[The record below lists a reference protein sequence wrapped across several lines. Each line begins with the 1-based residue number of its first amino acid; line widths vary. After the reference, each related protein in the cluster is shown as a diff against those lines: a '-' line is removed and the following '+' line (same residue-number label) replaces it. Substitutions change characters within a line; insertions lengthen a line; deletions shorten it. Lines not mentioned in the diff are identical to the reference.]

1 MAGSPRPL
9 SAGDPPLGVIHLP
22 MKALGVQSYYD
33 PTAFW
38 RDTLAFVQ
46 PGWPSLLSDQ
56 AFTAETIRH
65 LCRKPEKT
73 GTISEAGCLY
83 LRALCARYAPHVA
96 VEVGTFIGSS
106 AMAMASEAG
115 VVHTCD
121 KDNDAFLSHG
131 NIVSYG
137 KKTSTQMFA
146 ELASARVRASFFF
159 FDGRIHENDL
169 TLIDLIAE
177 PGSIFAFDDFE
188 RGQKGE
194 INVKRLGAHL
204 KAEYRLVP
212 PPPVVPYT
220 KSSTTIAVMVPA

>member
-1 MAGSPRPL
+1 
-9 SAGDPPLGVIHLP
+9 
-22 MKALGVQSYYD
+22 MKAIGVSSYID

-46 PGWPSLLSDQ
+46 PGWCSTLALQ
-56 AFTAETIRH
+56 ALTAESLRP

-83 LRALCARYAPHVA
+83 LRALCARFVPHVA

-121 KDNDAFLSHG
+121 KDNDAFVSHG
-131 NIVSYG
+131 NIVTYG

-146 ELASARVRASFFF
+146 ELASARIKASFFF

-169 TLIDLIAE
+169 PLIDLIAE
-177 PGSIFAFDDFE
+177 PGSVFAFDDFLPQ
-188 RGQKGE
+188 QKGE
-194 INVKRLGAHL
+194 INSRRLSAHL

-212 PPPVVPYT
+212 PPPVVPY
-220 KSSTTIAVMVPA
+220 SSTSNAIAVMVPA

>member
-1 MAGSPRPL
+1 MS
-9 SAGDPPLGVIHLP
+9 
-22 MKALGVQSYYD
+22 ALGIRPYYD
-33 PTAFW
+33 PTQFW

-46 PGWPSLLSDQ
+46 PGWPNILSAQ
-56 AFTAETIRH
+56 ALTAESIRQFCH
-65 LCRKPEKT
+65 KHEKT

-115 VVHTCD
+115 MVHTCD
-121 KDNDAFLSHG
+121 KDNDAFVSHG
-131 NIVSYG
+131 NIVTYG

-146 ELASARVRASFFF
+146 ELASARVRSSFFF

-169 TLIDLIAE
+169 PLIDLIAE
-177 PGSIFAFDDFE
+177 PGAVFAFDDFE
-188 RGQKGE
+188 RGQKGD

-204 KAEYRLVP
+204 KAGYRLVP
-212 PPPVVPYT
+212 PPPAVPYT

>member
-1 MAGSPRPL
+1 
-9 SAGDPPLGVIHLP
+9 

-46 PGWPSLLSDQ
+46 PSWWQEWVGH
-56 AFTAETIRH
+56 AELCELRRP
-65 LCRKPEKT
+65 LCRKPDQT

-106 AMAMASEAG
+106 AVAIAAEAG
-115 VVHTCD
+115 KLHTCD
-121 KDNDAFLSHG
+121 LHNSALTSQG
-131 NIVSYG
+131 NIKCYPATS
-137 KKTSTQMFA
+137 STQMFA
-146 ELASARVRASFFF
+146 ELARDRVRASFFF

-169 TLIDLIAE
+169 PLIDLIAE

-188 RGQKGE
+188 RGQKGD

-220 KSSTTIAVMVPA
+220 KSATTIAVMVPA

>member
-1 MAGSPRPL
+1 MRGSP
-9 SAGDPPLGVIHLP
+9 V
-22 MKALGVQSYYD
+22 KALGIRSFHD
-33 PTAFW
+33 PTVFW

-46 PGWPSLLSDQ
+46 PGWCSTIGLQ
-56 AFTAETIRH
+56 ALTAESIRP
-65 LCRKPEKT
+65 LCHKPEKT

-83 LRALCARYAPHVA
+83 LRALCARFVPHVA

-115 VVHTCD
+115 VIHTCD

-131 NIVSYG
+131 NIVTYG

-146 ELASARVRASFFF
+146 ELATARVRASFFF

-169 TLIDLIAE
+169 PLIDLISE

-188 RGQKGE
+188 RGQKGD

-220 KSSTTIAVMVPA
+220 KSLTTIAVMVPA